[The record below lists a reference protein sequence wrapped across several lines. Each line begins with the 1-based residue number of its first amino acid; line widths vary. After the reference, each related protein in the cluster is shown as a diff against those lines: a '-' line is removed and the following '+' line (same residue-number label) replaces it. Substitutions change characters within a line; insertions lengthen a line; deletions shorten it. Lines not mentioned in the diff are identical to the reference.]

1 MVTRILHLEV
11 MATEESVEGTI
22 TRTLFMTADIEAICG
37 TIIDSMGF
45 LIIGILGYGGRI
57 TSGLC

>member
-45 LIIGILGYGGRI
+45 LSLYIIK
-57 TSGLC
+57 